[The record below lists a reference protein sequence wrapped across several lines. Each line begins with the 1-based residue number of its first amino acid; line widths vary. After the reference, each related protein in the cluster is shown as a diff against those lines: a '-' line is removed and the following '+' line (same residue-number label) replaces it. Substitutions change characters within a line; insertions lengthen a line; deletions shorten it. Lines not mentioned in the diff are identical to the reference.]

1 MDAGALDKA
10 VQEAKDKGQVPLA
23 VVGTC
28 GTTVLGAFDPLTEI
42 ARVCKKYGIWL
53 HVDVSVCVCVC
64 VCVSVS
70 VCVCVCVGVVQKNKK
85 EVKRWEAYVSV
96 TCTWLPECLYTL
108 GLPIAICKDSLVTYS
123 VCTCV

>member
-1 MDAGALDKA
+1 MHDHPPSLPPSLPPSFSSSGRMDAGALDKA
-10 VQEAKDKGQVPLA
+10 VHEAKDKGQVPLA

-64 VCVSVS
+64 VCVCECEC
-70 VCVCVCVGVVQKNKK
+70 VCVCVCWSCA
-85 EVKRWEAYVSV
+85 EE
-96 TCTWLPECLYTL
+96 
-108 GLPIAICKDSLVTYS
+108 
-123 VCTCV
+123 